1 MHDWS
6 LSWQTKGKYWK
17 KKMQT
22 WSKKKKT
29 GKKNWQQEQQT
40 WPSPKLWTYNTGSF
54 LEDAQEQAF
63 LEKSVAFVELFMAS
77 KHHPNA
83 VFL

>member
-1 MHDWS
+1 MTEVFPGRPKVS
-6 LSWQTKGKYWK
+6 IEK
-17 KKMQT
+17 KKCKHGQ
-22 WSKKKKT
+22 KKKKT

-63 LEKSVAFVELFMAS
+63 FRKICSLC
-77 KHHPNA
+77 
-83 VFL
+83 

>member
-1 MHDWS
+1 
-6 LSWQTKGKYWK
+6 
-17 KKMQT
+17 MQT

-63 LEKSVAFVELFMAS
+63 LEKSVAFVELFRMAS

>member
-1 MHDWS
+1 MTGVFPGRPKVS
-6 LSWQTKGKYWK
+6 TE

-22 WSKKKKT
+22 WSKKKT
-29 GKKNWQQEQQT
+29 GKKNWQQDQQT

-63 LEKSVAFVELFMAS
+63 FRKICSLC
-77 KHHPNA
+77 
-83 VFL
+83 